1 MQQFHE
7 KLDIRCCLVDHTAYS
22 AGTSCG
28 GYKQAE
34 AGVIYHDRE
43 ETGPLHGIEVWG
55 ESAAQNLLQA
65 KWIDLSSPTGRGK
78 AQSLECNPCALVEL
92 RVPGTSGYSDREPCD
107 LVPVQKRRREA
118 ANARER
124 RRMLGLNLAFDRLR
138 SVIPTLESD
147 KKLSKSE
154 TLQMAQIYISALC
167 DLLKGR
173 GAADSDAQKERSQ
186 SPGGWNSDYLPGS
199 CEIKDRP
206 PSSHDSEDR
215 SPSSHDS
222 GHRTMKRGQPR
233 DSPSCV
239 LQGSRDCSDRSDSD
253 CDEAFLQTEITGYI
267 DLWERQNGTK

>member
-1 MQQFHE
+1 MQQFQE
-7 KLDIRCCLVDHTAYS
+7 KLDIRCCLVDHTDIS
-22 AGTSCG
+22 AGTSCAS
-28 GYKQAE
+28 YKQAE
-34 AGVIYHDRE
+34 AGVIYHDQE
-43 ETGPLHGIEVWG
+43 GTGPLNSRVCG
-55 ESAAQNLLQA
+55 ESTAQSLLQA
-65 KWIDLSSPTGRGK
+65 ELVGLSSPTGRGK
-78 AQSLECNPCALVEL
+78 ALSLECNPCALVEL
-92 RVPGTSGYSDREPCD
+92 RVPGTSSYLDRVPCD
-107 LVPVQKRRREA
+107 LAPVQKRRRAA

-173 GAADSDAQKERSQ
+173 GAADSAVQKERSQ
-186 SPGGWNSDYLPGS
+186 RPGGWNSDYLPGS
-199 CEIKDRP
+199 CEIKDRS

-222 GHRTMKRGQPR
+222 GHRTTKKGQSR
-233 DSPSCV
+233 DSPACGS
-239 LQGSRDCSDRSDSD
+239 QGSRDSSDRSDSD
-253 CDEAFLQTEITGYI
+253 CDESLLQTEITGYI